1 MSPAFSEDLSG
12 PTLTEHLAATHTL
25 DTTAAEAAQV
35 ASETSSGGGSEMD
48 GFAPACPPTQEELR
62 LPLSPVQ
69 DNILASAE
77 AALPPP
83 LALPEALKGQS
94 AEASPPAPEP
104 EAESPAGAGLS
115 VSSSSPSDPGLSIA
129 TYFEDDAESAIQALL
144 ALQQEPS
151 PLPQRGPPSPLL
163 GIRNYGGIQ
172 KNEATVRFY
181 CRFPRCNKGY
191 ASTDAVRKHCRQR
204 HLEWLRRLGHGCPA
218 LYCRWE
224 E

>member
-1 MSPAFSEDLSG
+1 
-12 PTLTEHLAATHTL
+12 
-25 DTTAAEAAQV
+25 
-35 ASETSSGGGSEMD
+35 MD

-115 VSSSSPSDPGLSIA
+115 MSSSNGEQPCRSHSRWRCLQCLRTASV
-129 TYFEDDAESAIQALL
+129 DA
-144 ALQQEPS
+144 
-151 PLPQRGPPSPLL
+151 
-163 GIRNYGGIQ
+163 
-172 KNEATVRFY
+172 
-181 CRFPRCNKGY
+181 
-191 ASTDAVRKHCRQR
+191 
-204 HLEWLRRLGHGCPA
+204 
-218 LYCRWE
+218 
-224 E
+224 